1 MLFQQGRCTD
11 SSERKREDRGN
22 QEEDPRRVLNNR
34 IRHPTYL
41 VDEAQRS
48 LYPEAHDPS
57 PAARNT
63 TNQRTKTSIRIHP
76 RISYRLSRS
85 HVNAYGTTS

>member
-1 MLFQQGRCTD
+1 MLFQHGRCTD
-11 SSERKREDRGN
+11 SSERKQADRGK
-22 QEEDPRRVLNNR
+22 RILAAFLNNR

-41 VDEAQRS
+41 VEEAQRS

-63 TNQRTKTSIRIHP
+63 TNQRTKTGIRIHP
-76 RISYRLSRS
+76 RISYRLFHS